1 MEKIIYKN
9 HCKLNKEFSMLTK
22 KTLFLIILCMFNLSY
37 ALGEAVPFALLK
49 KLLPINPIILEAGA
63 QFGEDTE
70 WMSRMWPQ
78 GKIYAFEPS
87 PISFLEVQRVADHNN
102 NVIAVQC
109 ALSNKQGEFAFYLA
123 GGASSLLKPTESFN
137 NDYFH
142 SDLEH
147 PIIVPATTL
156 DNWAQ
161 ENNVPKIDFMWLDM
175 EGNELNAL
183 QGALNSLK
191 NVKLIYTEV
200 NLQRFWENCVI
211 YDELTAWMNDHG
223 FVEIWSDIVPHWHG
237 NVLFMNTNI

>member
-1 MEKIIYKN
+1 MNSQKKLYVLMLLLIAQTKIT
-9 HCKLNKEFSMLTK
+9 HT
-22 KTLFLIILCMFNLSY
+22 
-37 ALGEAVPFALLK
+37 LGEAVPYALLK
-49 KLLPINPIILEAGA
+49 KILPANPIIIEAGA

-70 WMSRMWPQ
+70 WMSQMWPE

-87 PISFLEVQRVADHNN
+87 PESFKSVQN
-102 NVIAVQC
+102 IAQQNKNITAIQC
-109 ALSNKQGEFAFYLA
+109 ALSHTKGEFAFYLA

-147 PIIVPATTL
+147 PIIVPVTTL
-156 DNWAQ
+156 DEWAQ
-161 ENNVPKIDFMWLDM
+161 DNNITTIDFMWLDM

-200 NLQRFWENCVI
+200 NLQRFWENCVM
-211 YDELTAWMNDHG
+211 YNELTAWMNEHG
-223 FVEIWSDIVPHWHG
+223 FIEIWSDIVPHWHG
-237 NVLFMNTNI
+237 NVLFINTNI